1 MSSGRYLMRG
11 RVFQGR
17 AFATWDLAN
26 SGVTVVVANPT
37 TRLKIVG
44 TSRQRLAMEG
54 TSKERLKTVGVS
66 KQRLSLTG
74 SSE

>member
-1 MSSGRYLMRG
+1 MSSGRYVMRG

-17 AFATWDLAN
+17 AFAAWAMAN

-44 TSRQRLAMEG
+44 TSRQRLAIEG
-54 TSKERLKTVGVS
+54 TSRERLQTLGVS

-74 SSE
+74 ASE